1 MIRADSILRPMN
13 KAMSHVPSVDQV
25 LKQVDDLLRDHNHNY
40 VVERVRLSLEE
51 LRDTLQQGVA
61 MPSRAELLADAERK
75 VRRRIELES
84 RPNLRRVVNATG
96 VILHTGL
103 GRAPLPSVARAA
115 IEQVT
120 VGYCNLE
127 FDLESGRRG
136 ERVHHVEELI
146 CEASGAAAAAVVN
159 NNAAAVLLLLDTL
172 ARGREVVISRGQR
185 VEIGGSFRMPD
196 IIAASG
202 AQLREV
208 GTTNRTHLRD
218 YEEAVG
224 PDTGAMLVVHPS
236 NYKVQGFTAEVSLA
250 DLAALGRRVDVPLI
264 YDLGGGVLVDL
275 EQWGLPHEPVVAA
288 SLAAGVDLVSFSG
301 DKVLGGPQAG
311 IIAGRQ
317 AYVERIRKNPLMR
330 ALRCDKLVYVTLE
343 AVLRL
348 YRMPPEQLAMAL
360 PTLTMMSAGIDV
372 VQRRAQQLID
382 LVSGEVRD
390 ALRMEIVESSAQA
403 GSGAMPLA
411 ELASRAVAIA
421 PGAMGVE
428 ASARRLRR
436 QGVVGRI
443 AQDRLFLDM
452 RTVADEE
459 VPWVA
464 RALAEAIAL

>member
-25 LKQVDDLLRDHNHNY
+25 LKQVDDLLRDHNHSY

-103 GRAPLPSVARAA
+103 GRAPLPAVARAA

-120 VGYCNLE
+120 MGYCNLE

-172 ARGREVVISRGQR
+172 ARGREVVISRGQQ

-275 EQWGLPHEPVVAA
+275 EQWGLSHEPVVAA

-301 DKVLGGPQAG
+301 DKVLGGPQVG

-330 ALRCDKLVYVTLE
+330 ALRCDKLVYATLE

-382 LVSGEVRD
+382 LVSSEVRD

-464 RALAEAIAL
+464 RALAEAVAL

>member
-25 LKQVDDLLRDHNHNY
+25 LKQVEDLLRDHNHNY

-103 GRAPLPSVARAA
+103 GRAPLPAVARAA

-120 VGYCNLE
+120 MGYCNLE

-172 ARGREVVISRGQR
+172 ARGREVVISRGQQ

-224 PDTGAMLVVHPS
+224 PDTGAILVVHPS
-236 NYKVQGFTAEVSLA
+236 NFKVQGFTAEVPLA

-330 ALRCDKLVYVTLE
+330 ALRCDKLVYATLE

-360 PTLTMMSAGIDV
+360 PTLTMTSAGIDV

-382 LVSGEVRD
+382 LVSSEVRD

-459 VPWVA
+459 VAWVA
-464 RALAEAIAL
+464 RALAEAVAL

>member
-1 MIRADSILRPMN
+1 VIRADSILRPMN

-103 GRAPLPSVARAA
+103 GRAPLPAVARAA

-120 VGYCNLE
+120 MGYCNLE

-172 ARGREVVISRGQR
+172 ARGREVVISRGQQ

-224 PDTGAMLVVHPS
+224 PDTGAILVVHPS
-236 NYKVQGFTAEVSLA
+236 NFKVQGFTAEVPLA

-330 ALRCDKLVYVTLE
+330 ALRCDKLVYATLE

-382 LVSGEVRD
+382 LVSSEVRD

-459 VPWVA
+459 VAWVA
-464 RALAEAIAL
+464 RALAEAVAL

>member
-25 LKQVDDLLRDHNHNY
+25 LKQVDDLLRDHNHSY

-103 GRAPLPSVARAA
+103 GRAPLPAVARAA

-120 VGYCNLE
+120 MGYCNLE

-172 ARGREVVISRGQR
+172 ARGREVVISRGQQ

-224 PDTGAMLVVHPS
+224 PDTGAILVVHPS
-236 NYKVQGFTAEVSLA
+236 NFKVQGFTAEVPLA

-301 DKVLGGPQAG
+301 DKVLGGPQVG

-330 ALRCDKLVYVTLE
+330 ALRCDKLVYATLE

-360 PTLTMMSAGIDV
+360 PTLTMTSAGIDV

-382 LVSGEVRD
+382 LVSSEVRD

>member
-103 GRAPLPSVARAA
+103 GRAPLPAVARAA

-120 VGYCNLE
+120 MGYCNLE

-172 ARGREVVISRGQR
+172 ARGREVVISRGQQ

-224 PDTGAMLVVHPS
+224 PDTGAILVVHPS
-236 NYKVQGFTAEVSLA
+236 NFKVQGFTAEVPLA

-275 EQWGLPHEPVVAA
+275 EQLGLPHEPVVTA

-330 ALRCDKLVYVTLE
+330 ALRCDKLVYATLE

-382 LVSGEVRD
+382 LVSSEVRD

-403 GSGAMPLA
+403 GSGTMPLA

-464 RALAEAIAL
+464 RALAEAVAL

>member
-103 GRAPLPSVARAA
+103 GRAPLPAVARAA

-120 VGYCNLE
+120 MGYCNLE

-172 ARGREVVISRGQR
+172 ARGREVVISRGQQ

-224 PDTGAMLVVHPS
+224 PDTGAILVVHPS
-236 NYKVQGFTAEVSLA
+236 NFKVQGFTAEVPLA

-330 ALRCDKLVYVTLE
+330 ALRCDKLVYATLE

-382 LVSGEVRD
+382 LVSSEVRD

-459 VPWVA
+459 VAWVA
-464 RALAEAIAL
+464 RALAEAVAL